1 MFYSFEDS
9 SIFNVNSEMDLY
21 CLHLLYLPTI
31 NTHLQQFRQTYINHK
46 MRTVGNQTPLQIW
59 VRGQFHYTT
68 EDIDENVSLN
78 IIIN

>member
-1 MFYSFEDS
+1 LFYSFEDS

-21 CLHLLYLPTI
+21 WLHLLYLPTI
-31 NTHLQQFRQTYINHK
+31 NSHLQQFRQTYINHK
-46 MRTVGNQTPLQIW
+46 MRTVGYQTPLQIW
-59 VRGQFHYTT
+59 VRGQFHDTT